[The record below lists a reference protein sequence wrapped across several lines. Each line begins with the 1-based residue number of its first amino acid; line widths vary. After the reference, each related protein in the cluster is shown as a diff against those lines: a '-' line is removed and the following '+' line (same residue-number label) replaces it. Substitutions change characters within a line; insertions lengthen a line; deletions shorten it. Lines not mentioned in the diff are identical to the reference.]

1 MRQMLRF
8 ASFLIAVVLATSAD
22 AQDPS
27 PLKTEN
33 DELNYALGAR
43 IGRDL
48 RDRSVL
54 EVKPELL
61 LKGISDA
68 LSGREMLMTDHE
80 IYATIN
86 SYRQKLVL
94 AEQQRAEENRRKE
107 AEFLA
112 SNKKQEGVVTLK
124 SGLQYKILKQGDG
137 PKPRSGDMVVVHY
150 RGTLLDGTEF
160 DNSYARK
167 QPAIFP
173 LKRVIKGWREALPLM
188 TAGSKWRLFVPS
200 RLAYGAR
207 GNGHT
212 IGPNVT
218 LIFEVEL
225 IDVKGKD
232 AADSSALVAHS
243 EVSNTTG
250 DDGANDIRPENLPR
264 LVVSFK
270 LDPSLMGGS
279 YAQPGWVTPQV
290 YQGVSGQTT
299 VEAKVDGIDASG
311 NPVRGIK
318 AEWIPED
325 PEMVTVSAGQDNLVK
340 ILIHRPGQSNVMVV
354 SGETT
359 QTLSIKATTT
369 SNDILQ
375 VTISQL

>member
-1 MRQMLRF
+1 MRQILRF
-8 ASFLIAVVLATSAD
+8 AFLILIVLAAPAD
-22 AQDPS
+22 AQDSS
-27 PLKTEN
+27 PLKTE
-33 DELNYALGAR
+33 DDKLNYALGAR
-43 IGRDL
+43 IGKDL
-48 RDRSVL
+48 RDRSVF
-54 EVKPELL
+54 EVNTELL
-61 LKGISDA
+61 FKGIRDA
-68 LSGREMLMTDHE
+68 LAGGQMQMSEQE

-86 SYRQKLVL
+86 AFRQKAVL
-94 AEQQRAEENRRKE
+94 AAQQRAEENRRKE

-112 SNKKQEGVVTLK
+112 FNKEQEGVVALK
-124 SGLQYKILKQGDG
+124 SGLQYKILKAGDG
-137 PKPRSGDMVVVHY
+137 PKPTPGDTVVVHY

-212 IGPNVT
+212 IGPNAT

-232 AADSSALVAHS
+232 AANSSAQVAQS

-250 DDGANDIRPENLPR
+250 DGGANEIQPENLPR

-325 PEMVTVSAGQDNLVK
+325 PEMVTVSAGRDNLVK
-340 ILIHRPGQSNVMVV
+340 ILVHRPGQSNVMVV
-354 SGETT
+354 SGEST

-369 SNDILQ
+369 NNVLK
-375 VTISQL
+375 VVISQL

>member
-68 LSGREMLMTDHE
+68 LSGGEMLMTDHE

-124 SGLQYKILKQGDG
+124 SGLQYKILKPGDG

-232 AADSSALVAHS
+232 ADSSARVAHS

-369 SNDILQ
+369 NDTLQ
-375 VTISQL
+375 VVISQL

>member
-22 AQDPS
+22 ALDPS

-68 LSGREMLMTDHE
+68 LSGGEMLMTDHE

-232 AADSSALVAHS
+232 ADSARVAHS

-325 PEMVTVSAGQDNLVK
+325 PEMVTVSAGRDNLVK

-369 SNDILQ
+369 NDTLQ
-375 VTISQL
+375 VVISQL